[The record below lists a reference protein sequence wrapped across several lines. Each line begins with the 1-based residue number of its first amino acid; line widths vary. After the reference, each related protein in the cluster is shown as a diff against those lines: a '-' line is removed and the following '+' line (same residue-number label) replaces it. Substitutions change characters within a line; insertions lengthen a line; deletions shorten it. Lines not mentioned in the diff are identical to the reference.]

1 MNIAFVLLILISI
14 SAGGLFYIYTSRIHT
29 GITTKASEVEIIPE
43 IAPKVLS
50 LVCYPDYAKMRI
62 SMTKGGVLRGD
73 LVYEVK
79 RGAKQIAVGTA
90 SVDIEDAGDVVIPSQ
105 FSAGES
111 YRVFLHSKKWSIFF
125 DCVAV
130 NYTNLVLF
138 LPFREGSGNVA
149 RDASGNGNDA
159 SVNADWVNGT
169 TDYALRFDGSS
180 QYAEVS
186 NSPEINP
193 DTFSLYF
200 WVLRET
206 HDADEEGVIEKRDSN
221 SGFSVR
227 SMANGDLKFSVL
239 SSGTEYSITLPLQDT
254 TWTNFLFVFNS
265 THILVYR
272 NCTLASTAP
281 ASFTPSSSNLLIG
294 KGSSGYFNGAVDE
307 VKFFRVP
314 LTPDEVN
321 AYCPN
326 YFEVQE
332 NAYDGTWEGV
342 WV

>member
-239 SSGTEYSITLPLQDT
+239 SSG
-254 TWTNFLFVFNS
+254 
-265 THILVYR
+265 LVYR